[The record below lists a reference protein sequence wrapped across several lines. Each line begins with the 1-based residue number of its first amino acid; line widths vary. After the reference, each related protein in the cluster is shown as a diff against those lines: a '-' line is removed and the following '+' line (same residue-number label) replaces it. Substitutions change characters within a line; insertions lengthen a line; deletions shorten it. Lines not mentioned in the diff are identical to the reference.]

1 MDALDRQIINQFQ
14 GGIPIEDRPFEIMA
28 EQLDTTESEVMT
40 RLSFMLDDGLLTRFG
55 PMFNIDKMGGTFSLC
70 AMRVPEVS
78 FDEIADKVNA
88 LPEVAHN
95 YERDH
100 SLNMWFVIAAESI
113 SALDNIIKKI
123 EQITELEVYNF
134 PKQKEFCVNLTLD
147 I

>member
-70 AMRVPEVS
+70 AMRVPEAS

-134 PKQKEFCVNLTLD
+134 PKQKEFYVNLKLD